1 MAKKDIP
8 SINYFKD
15 KTRIADLLNVY
26 LYGGNKI
33 ISPQDVSELNP
44 ILTKSWW
51 NDKELKTNVNITDVL
66 FEVKIPVGKENDVK
80 NADND
85 IQKIPIII
93 SIQNQSDISYVMP
106 VRVINADANGYY
118 LQWKDIER
126 KHKREKQT
134 WADHGEFLSKFKE
147 SDRLKP
153 ILTIVIYF
161 GKDNWNGAK
170 SLKEITDL
178 KVCPLHIQNQI
189 QNYSINLIE
198 VRSFSDVE
206 KFTTDLRE
214 VFGFLQ
220 NDGNKQQLEKYVQ
233 EHRETLINLE
243 EDAYDLI
250 CVMSDMKKLQEL
262 KSELRQEGGC
272 NMCKGLEEIIED
284 ETRQRETLVNILYE
298 HLYNDERMG
307 DMKHAFTDKD
317 YRRQLMKE
325 YGLQVEP
332 YRFCKQ

>member
-66 FEVKIPVGKENDVK
+66 FEVKIPVGKETDVK
-80 NADND
+80 NDDNG

-126 KHKREKQT
+126 KHKREKQA

-178 KVCPLHIQNQI
+178 KVCPLHIQKQMKD
-189 QNYSINLIE
+189 YSI
-198 VRSFSDVE
+198 
-206 KFTTDLRE
+206 
-214 VFGFLQ
+214 
-220 NDGNKQQLEKYVQ
+220 
-233 EHRETLINLE
+233 
-243 EDAYDLI
+243 DLI

-307 DMKHAFTDKD
+307 DMKRAFTDKD

-332 YRFCKQ
+332 YSFS

>member
-1 MAKKDIP
+1 
-8 SINYFKD
+8 
-15 KTRIADLLNVY
+15 
-26 LYGGNKI
+26 
-33 ISPQDVSELNP
+33 
-44 ILTKSWW
+44 
-51 NDKELKTNVNITDVL
+51 
-66 FEVKIPVGKENDVK
+66 
-80 NADND
+80 
-85 IQKIPIII
+85 
-93 SIQNQSDISYVMP
+93 MP

-161 GKDNWNGAK
+161 GKDDWNGAK
-170 SLKEITDL
+170 SLKEITNL
-178 KVCPLHIQNQI
+178 KVCPLHIQKQM
-189 QNYSINLIE
+189 QDYSINLIE
-198 VRSFSDVE
+198 VRNFSDVE

-220 NDGNKQQLEKYVQ
+220 NDGNKQQLEKYV
-233 EHRETLINLE
+233 EKHREGLLSLE

-307 DMKHAFTDKD
+307 DMKRAFTDKD

-332 YRFCKQ
+332 YSFFK

>member
-26 LYGGNKI
+26 LYDGNKI
-33 ISPQDVSELNP
+33 ISPQDISELNP
-44 ILTKSWW
+44 ILAKSWW

-66 FEVKIPVGKENDVK
+66 FEVKVPAEEEVDAESANNDTRKV
-80 NADND
+80 
-85 IQKIPIII
+85 PIII

-126 KHKREKQT
+126 KHKREKQA
-134 WADHGEFLSKFKE
+134 WADPGEFLSKFKE

-178 KVCPLHIQNQI
+178 KVCPLHIQKQM
-189 QNYSINLIE
+189 QDYSINLIE
-198 VRSFSDVE
+198 VRNFSDVE

-220 NDGNKQQLEKYVQ
+220 NDENKQQLEKCV
-233 EHRETLINLE
+233 EKHRAALINLE

-262 KSELRQEGGC
+262 KSKLRQEGGC
-272 NMCKGLEEIIED
+272 NMCKALEEIIED

-307 DMKHAFTDKD
+307 DMKRAFTDKD